1 MHLTRLA
8 RPSLSSSL
16 SSSLLLVTAALCATS
31 AHAATTP
38 AVVDFRTCAK
48 PEWPK
53 EALRKEQQ
61 GKVTLAYLID
71 ESGAVTDSKVVQ
83 SSGFPMLDMAAR
95 DGIIKCRF
103 TPSTRDGKPQAAW
116 MKMQYVW
123 TLQRTATDPA
133 VLAERFEA
141 DRAAAE
147 AGDAAA
153 AFRVAQRYL
162 SSTGG
167 PRDPEKGTWWLR
179 KAADG
184 GDAQATE
191 LLAWMLFQGID
202 LAQDKEDAVRWIEQ
216 AAEQGSANA
225 QAILGMLLLSGN
237 GVTRDEA
244 AGEEWLVKA
253 AQQEYPQAQAQ
264 LAALR
269 MRRGSVDADTI
280 AMLERAAGR
289 NDPLARVVLA
299 RCYQQGAGVG
309 QDMPKAFALYA
320 RAAASGN
327 GEARR
332 ALADLYDK
340 GIGLPEDRLA
350 AATVLGRSGA
360 VKAGREASRAA
371 AGQ

>member
-1 MHLTRLA
+1 MRQTRLA
-8 RPSLSSSL
+8 RTSL
-16 SSSLLLVTAALCATS
+16 SSSLLLVTTALCATS
-31 AHAATTP
+31 ALAATTP

-71 ESGAVTDSKVVQ
+71 ESGAVTDSKIVQ

-103 TPSTRDGKPQAAW
+103 TPSTREGKPQAAW

-141 DRAAAE
+141 DREAAE

-167 PRDPEKGTWWLR
+167 SRDPEKGTWWLR

-184 GDAQATE
+184 GNAEATE

-299 RCYQQGAGVG
+299 RCYQQGTGVG
-309 QDMPKAFALYA
+309 QDQAKAFALYA

-327 GEARR
+327 AEARR

-350 AATVLGRSGA
+350 AAMVLGRSGA
-360 VKAGREASRAA
+360 AKAGREASRAA